1 MLDGEGMDGWTNK
14 QMMEGVINA
23 MGLKMETSGKDSA
36 GLGGKKKKKGASPKE
51 EHRLQAPLTAP
62 SPPPAQVS
70 KYFTT
75 LRCYSLP
82 EGSLNVGSV
91 RICSLSP
98 SRHTLHDQ

>member
-36 GLGGKKKKKGASPKE
+36 GLGGQKKNGGHLRRRSIDSKHLSP
-51 EHRLQAPLTAP
+51 P
-62 SPPPAQVS
+62 PPPAQVS

-98 SRHTLHDQ
+98 SRHTLDDQ